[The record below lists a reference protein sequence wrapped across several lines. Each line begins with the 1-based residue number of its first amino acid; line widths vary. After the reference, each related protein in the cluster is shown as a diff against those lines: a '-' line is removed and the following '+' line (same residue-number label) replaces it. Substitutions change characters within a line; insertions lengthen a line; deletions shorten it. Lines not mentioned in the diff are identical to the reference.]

1 MTSGRPR
8 FAEAREALWQALVHA
23 AGLDAGRLE
32 GWSGDRVDVEAAGW
46 SLTLDSFRV
55 PVEKHE
61 HTRMVVALPQ
71 IDLRFR
77 VAEPDAFSWIGTLFG
92 LLDIEIGDADFDRRW
107 LIKSSSPT
115 RIRELLHDAALR
127 RQIDALEHGSLS
139 LEADR
144 GRPDP
149 SRADAPW
156 SELVVI
162 RDELQRDLAGLR
174 PMFDLL
180 ASTVA
185 RLELLAAEWATR

>member
-61 HTRMVVALPQ
+61 HTRMVVALPHV
-71 IDLRFR
+71 DLRFR

-92 LLDIEIGDADFDRRW
+92 LLDIDGAELWHYFPEMMRTAPGCRFYNCSHLHEPGCGVTSMVKTAPSPHEICARRYKIYSD
-107 LIKSSSPT
+107 LFA
-115 RIRELLHDAALR
+115 EL
-127 RQIDALEHGSLS
+127 S
-139 LEADR
+139 
-144 GRPDP
+144 RP
-149 SRADAPW
+149 
-156 SELVVI
+156 
-162 RDELQRDLAGLR
+162 QRY
-174 PMFDLL
+174 
-180 ASTVA
+180 
-185 RLELLAAEWATR
+185 